1 MKRNFDT
8 GKKLLVAAI
17 LLSVNLVIQLFAVAE
32 TVDITDGVHFL
43 GSSLTNT
50 VSYILTAVSMI
61 IVLQE
66 FFQIKTKMR
75 GLMALNTL
83 LEKTPRPTTVTSGIE
98 KPEILKSPL
107 MIGAK
112 DSLETV
118 ISENDTQTGLVIDD
132 ESEFDSLLDELDKED
147 AFDEV
152 PGNPS
157 LPPLGDDIMN
167 RYRTTKLKIDDE
179 TGEVEPLMDDG
190 GLQDLIEQADLAT
203 EEEQQLAKIVAES
216 EIIQTLNELE
226 SIVQELKAKKAA

>member
-50 VSYILTAVSMI
+50 VSYLLTAVSMI

-83 LEKTPRPTTVTSGIE
+83 LERTPRPTTVTSGIVE
-98 KPEILKSPL
+98 LEILKSPL
-107 MIGAK
+107 MIGDQ

-118 ISENDTQTGLVIDD
+118 ITENDPQTGLVIDD
-132 ESEFDSLLDELDKED
+132 ESEFDSLLDELDEEED
-147 AFDEV
+147 FDDAL
-152 PGNPS
+152 GNPS

-203 EEEQQLAKIVAES
+203 EEEQHLAKIVAES